1 MTKQNYTKQV
11 EETKMKLEAIFA
23 DEEEVKR
30 FLSFEEPEDVQSYL
44 KEKDIEMTVDQ
55 IKAMKELF
63 EACAEGKV
71 SMEDMQ
77 LLEKGEIPESMLAD
91 VNGDNMFFDNDET
104 TDNILTGATGA
115 LGGAVTAIATCCMV
129 ATDPVGVGVV
139 ACLAVGAAG
148 AIATKYVMRGAFA
161 LWNKINKW

>member
-30 FLSFEEPEDVQSYL
+30 FFSFEEPEDVQSYL

-71 SMEDMQ
+71 SREDMQ

-91 VNGDNMFFDNDET
+91 VNGGGKFSDDEV
-104 TDNILTGATGA
+104 TDTVLTGA
-115 LGGAVTAIATCCMV
+115 I
-129 ATDPVGVGVV
+129 
-139 ACLAVGAAG
+139 GAAG
-148 AIATKYVMRGAFA
+148 SAVSAIVTCCVATGPVGIGVVGCLFIGAGLAIGFKYASK
-161 LWNKINKW
+161 LKW